1 MENLL
6 AIFSCRV
13 IITIIIIVFIPVWQS
28 LLETASNSSGNFVTD
43 PGREQPDCAE
53 EEGGVYVQVTIL
65 SKKVG
70 IKEDGTILLSS
81 LSKSFVSS
89 VYIVCIHNPL
99 LTTYTVARGES
110 LRNLVRLSRTKRKG
124 YCSDSQMHF
133 YRAIF
138 FWQAVITFS
147 IFTISRLHFG

>member
-13 IITIIIIVFIPVWQS
+13 SIIIIAFTS
-28 LLETASNSSGNFVTD
+28 LAVIADVSSTGDVNASVETRDKLTDNGENFLVTASNSSGNFVTD
-43 PGREQPDCAE
+43 PGCDQPDSAE

-89 VYIVCIHNPL
+89 VYIVCIHNAL
-99 LTTYTVARGES
+99 LTS
-110 LRNLVRLSRTKRKG
+110 
-124 YCSDSQMHF
+124 
-133 YRAIF
+133 
-138 FWQAVITFS
+138 
-147 IFTISRLHFG
+147 